1 MTKKIPTSVYAE
13 MTPNPSAMKF
23 VADRALVTGGMQ
35 IEYRSKNEAKGSS
48 PLAEELFN
56 FPFVTNVFISSNF
69 VTVTKD
75 ESLGWEM
82 IVMQLREYIRE
93 WLMDHEVIVSAVPA
107 ELLNRTKSTPQ
118 AIDAALEKGNVDY
131 SVFEKSE
138 YDEQIR
144 SLLEE
149 FVKPAVE
156 MDGGAI
162 DFMAYKDKR
171 VYVQLK
177 GSCSGCPS
185 STATLKGGIENLL
198 KAKLPDVV
206 EEVVAEAV

>member
-206 EEVVAEAV
+206 EEVVAEAM

>member
-1 MTKKIPTSVYAE
+1 MSKIPTSVYAE

-23 VADRALVTGGMQ
+23 VADRKLITGGLQ
-35 IEYRSKNEAKGSS
+35 VEFRSKSEAKGSS

-56 FPFVTNVFISSNF
+56 FPFVTNVFVSNNF

-93 WLMDHEVIVSAVPA
+93 WLTDHEVAVSAVTA
-107 ELLNRTKSTPQ
+107 ELINRTKETPE
-118 AIDAALEKGNVDY
+118 AIDAAIESGSMDY
-131 SVFEKSE
+131 SSFEPTE
-138 YDEQIR
+138 FDTPIR
-144 SLLEE
+144 ELLEE

-162 DFMAYKDKR
+162 DFMAYKNKK

-198 KAKLPDVV
+198 KAKLPDIVD
-206 EEVVAEAV
+206 EVVAESV